1 MRHKGT
7 GFACGYAAPFLPWPP
22 CLWARPMVSYTF
34 PDLALTRTGKHLTR
48 PADKV
53 PQQRPALSLATLAGN
68 RSAAVGWR
76 PLKFAKQANSP
87 RKAQALSILNT
98 FVPQVGQ
105 TPWVAGLRFL
115 SVTRRG
121 FLISTFFLHFIQY
134 AVAIVPSFCF
144 CFRFG
149 FVYIVTTS
157 TKLCQYPAIGK
168 CTSRA
173 SDSLPLS
180 ARHI

>member
-1 MRHKGT
+1 
-7 GFACGYAAPFLPWPP
+7 
-22 CLWARPMVSYTF
+22 MVSYTF
-34 PDLALTRTGKHLTR
+34 PDLALTRTGKQLAR
-48 PADKV
+48 PANKV
-53 PQQRPALSLATLAGN
+53 PRRRPALSLATLAGN

-144 CFRFG
+144 G

-157 TKLCQYPAIGK
+157 TKLCQYPAIEK
-168 CTSRA
+168 RKLQASVSLIPRA
-173 SDSLPLS
+173 LDGLRLPTNQGHCS
-180 ARHI
+180 S